1 MNYSDLP
8 EEKREKLKEYQRQYQ
23 KNRRENMT
31 EEDKEKRREYLRKYR
46 ELNRDKINTY
56 ANVWKHNL
64 SGEKAD
70 KKKQWQKQYY
80 QNNKEKIIERIK
92 QRWATMTEEERIR
105 YNEKKRQRFKIWYF
119 LLDEDRKKK
128 LISVSRKWIDN
139 NKELHAE
146 RNKQYYQQNK
156 KKKDESGKVPTTQPG

>member
-1 MNYSDLP
+1 MLI
-8 EEKREKLKEYQRQYQ
+8 
-23 KNRRENMT
+23 
-31 EEDKEKRREYLRKYR
+31 EEDKEKRREYLRNYR

-64 SGEKAD
+64 SGEKAE

-156 KKKDESGKVPTTQPG
+156 KKKDESSKVPTTQPG